1 MASTGILLRSL
12 TASSFLSRFFPLR
25 WKYPHSAGA
34 CGWCLGE
41 RALAV
46 GVLSAQRTQSR
57 DSLECPRSPLPRI
70 SERTETAENSVFGC
84 FLSFIDSAT
93 TAKGMRFKFPLNI
106 QPNFLVYECKG
117 VTDKMRAECVSLC
130 VMSYW
135 QLVFPTHIF
144 TP

>member
-1 MASTGILLRSL
+1 MFGGTSVSGCRLISSAHAVEGQSGMPKVTAASHLRKNRN
-12 TASSFLSRFFPLR
+12 SR
-25 WKYPHSAGA
+25 K
-34 CGWCLGE
+34 
-41 RALAV
+41 
-46 GVLSAQRTQSR
+46 QR
-57 DSLECPRSPLPRI
+57 
-70 SERTETAENSVFGC
+70 FGC

-117 VTDKMRAECVSLC
+117 VADKMRAECVSLC
-130 VMSYW
+130 VMSYR